1 MNLIKTHSDFGPTT
15 DQQTRIHSITQDK
28 DKDEDEDE
36 NCSFG
41 LLEYH
46 ERMDKITRSALSY
59 WNNPLSYWNN
69 HEFEGPT
76 IQDSTNFTPRFR
88 MTRIIPQHLPDIKD
102 DDEPIQWRRIR
113 LKPIECSPPISG
125 GDQNAIIESK
135 PNYSY
140 SIPYTPKIDRINMF
154 FNQIKYSSDLEKI
167 VNKIM
172 KEYYNNQTLSRTEKR
187 LCLTKGLD

>member
-1 MNLIKTHSDFGPTT
+1 MSLNKTHSDFGLTT
-15 DQQTRIHSITQDK
+15 DQQTPIHSITE
-28 DKDEDEDE
+28 DKDE
-36 NCSFG
+36 NSAFG

-46 ERMDKITRSALSY
+46 ERMDKIARSALSY
-59 WNNPLSYWNN
+59 WNNEIPKNYG
-69 HEFEGPT
+69 FEAPT
-76 IQDSTNFTPRFR
+76 IRDIGDSTNFTPRFR
-88 MTRIIPQHLPDIKD
+88 TMRSIPQRLPDIKD

-113 LKPIECSPPISG
+113 LNPIEFSPHISG
-125 GDQNAIIESK
+125 GDQNAIIERK

-167 VNKIM
+167 VKKII